1 MDVLKKATAFLG
13 TKGIENP
20 RLDAERLMGYVL
32 GVSRIDL
39 YLCFEQPLRQEER
52 DVYKTLL
59 RRRAAYEPLQYI
71 LGETEFMSLPFKV
84 TPEVLI
90 PRPET
95 EILVERI
102 VEEMKEQGKIRILDI
117 GVGSGNIAI
126 SLAEYLTE
134 ANVVG
139 VDATDE
145 VLALAK
151 ENAERNKLK
160 DRMRF
165 IRADA
170 REEGFCQA
178 VDPPF
183 DVVVSNPPYISLEE
197 WETLPQ
203 EIREHEPKT
212 ALCDEVDGL
221 SFFRLITRRGGELLE
236 SGGKIFFEVG
246 DRQSGEVQTILRDA
260 EYDNV
265 TVFLDLNGIERVV
278 TGRWGVRNS
287 R

>member
-32 GVSRIDL
+32 GASRIDL
-39 YLCFEQPLRQEER
+39 YLRFEQPLRQEER

-59 RRRAAYEPLQYI
+59 RRRAAHEPIQYI

-117 GVGSGNIAI
+117 GVGSGNIAV
-126 SLAEYLTE
+126 SLAGYLPDAE
-134 ANVVG
+134 VVG
-139 VDATDE
+139 VDRDEE
-145 VLALAK
+145 VLSLGK
-151 ENAERNKLK
+151 ENARKNDVEKGI
-160 DRMRF
+160 RF
-165 IRADA
+165 IIADV
-170 REEGFCQA
+170 RDEGFVKA
-178 VDPPF
+178 VVPPF
-183 DVVVSNPPYISLEE
+183 DVVVSNPPYVSLEE

-221 SFFRLITRRGGELLE
+221 SFFRIITRRGGELLK

-246 DRQSGEVQTILRDA
+246 DRQSGEVQTILREA